1 MEKNLYQELVERK
14 NKGEKLEWNNITKEE
29 LEELFEEHTDNMI
42 ADLYDV
48 SKSQVKSKRE
58 KWDIKQINYTLKKFF
73 SEDFKSRF

>member
-58 KWDIKQINYTLKKFF
+58 
-73 SEDFKSRF
+73 